1 MNTVTYAEL
10 DQVRHDVAE
19 LVPGY
24 YRSELNPF
32 AALEKQQGNCFTSAV
47 IAAVALA
54 LAYDS
59 DASLVWSERLHARE
73 ISTTGFHVKGANTE
87 GKIKDIQHVTLVAP
101 RGIDQYDIL
110 ALSFGENVTEGS
122 TVQSAFMKTDEGARI
137 YNYNFMDVSPEDENV
152 VDYFTRSHAEEPLL
166 MTTDDYEVTT
176 TAYGASLGLV
186 SMDWQ
191 RGANEYLTAL
201 DVPPIDFEALAGA
214 FMPRLIA
221 MRDWRRTNGVNSQ
234 VQERVQPLIPLP
246 PI

>member
-1 MNTVTYAEL
+1 MNTVTFAEL

-19 LVPGY
+19 LMPGY

-137 YNYNFMDVSPEDENV
+137 CNYNFMDLAPDDENV
-152 VDYFTRSHAEEPLL
+152 ADYAARPGADDPLL
-166 MTTDDYEVTT
+166 MITDDYEISSTRFCSCFVFFE
-176 TAYGASLGLV
+176 
-186 SMDWQ
+186 MDCH
-191 RGANEYLTAL
+191 GC
-201 DVPPIDFEALAGA
+201 
-214 FMPRLIA
+214 
-221 MRDWRRTNGVNSQ
+221 
-234 VQERVQPLIPLP
+234 
-246 PI
+246 